1 MAAAVEARIPLIAAV
16 AVAFALASCAS
27 APGVVAPDREPSP
40 ASRAGAALPIA
51 ATVPQS
57 QGEAV
62 MSLAPVLERA
72 TPAVVNVA
80 AEYRIPAR
88 QNPLVRDPLFR
99 RFFGTPEMLPQQ
111 NALSAGSGVIVDA
124 GRGYVLTNH
133 HVVEGAERLTVT
145 LNDRRTFEATFVGSD
160 PATDIAVLRI
170 EPDRLTEL
178 EFADSDGLRVGD
190 FVVAVGNPFGL
201 GQTVTF
207 GIVSALGRSG
217 LIEGGYE
224 NFIQTDAAINPGN
237 SGGALIDSTGGLVG
251 ISWAIFTPGGG
262 NFGVG

>member
-1 MAAAVEARIPLIAAV
+1 
-16 AVAFALASCAS
+16 
-27 APGVVAPDREPSP
+27 
-40 ASRAGAALPIA
+40 
-51 ATVPQS
+51 
-57 QGEAV
+57 
-62 MSLAPVLERA
+62 
-72 TPAVVNVA
+72 
-80 AEYRIPAR
+80 
-88 QNPLVRDPLFR
+88 
-99 RFFGTPEMLPQQ
+99 
-111 NALSAGSGVIVDA
+111 
-124 GRGYVLTNH
+124 VLTNH

-145 LNDRRTFEATFVGSD
+145 LNDRRTFDATFVGSD

-178 EFADSDGLRVGD
+178 EFADSDRLRVGD

-237 SGGALIDSTGGLVG
+237 SGGALIDSAGRLVG
-251 ISWAIFTPGGG
+251 INSAIFTPGGG
-262 NFGVG
+262 NIGIGFAVPSSIARAVTQQIVRYGAVERGRLGVTVQDVSPEVAATLGLSPASGAVVEAIEPGSPAAAAGLRRGDVILTVNGRPITGSSELRYRIGLLRLGSPLELTVLRDGQTRTVTAAVGA